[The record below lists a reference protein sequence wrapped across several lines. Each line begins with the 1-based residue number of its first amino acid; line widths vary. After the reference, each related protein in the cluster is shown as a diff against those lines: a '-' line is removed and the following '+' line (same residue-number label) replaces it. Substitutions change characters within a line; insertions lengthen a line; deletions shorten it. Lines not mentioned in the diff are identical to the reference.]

1 MNSLGNPY
9 KQSNKT
15 FLYYRLLSSVHRN
28 SLLLASLIDVF
39 FFFLIRPFLVRNDK
53 YFRINFSAKHAEG
66 VLSPLL
72 NPLFLISC
80 AKSK

>member
-28 SLLLASLIDVF
+28 SLLLESLVDVF
-39 FFFLIRPFLVRNDK
+39 FFFLIRH
-53 YFRINFSAKHAEG
+53 FRCGMINILELTS
-66 VLSPLL
+66 VLNTRKACYLR
-72 NPLFLISC
+72 C
-80 AKSK
+80 

>member
-28 SLLLASLIDVF
+28 SLLLESLVEVF
-39 FFFLIRPFLVRNDK
+39 FFFFNSAFLG
-53 YFRINFSAKHAEG
+53 AE
-66 VLSPLL
+66 
-72 NPLFLISC
+72 
-80 AKSK
+80 

>member
-28 SLLLASLIDVF
+28 SLLLESLVDVF
-39 FFFLIRPFLVRNDK
+39 FFFLIRHFQVRNDK